1 MNTLYFAPGA
11 CSLGIHVLL
20 EEIGQPYTATAV
32 NLREGEQFKPPF
44 QEINPKAKV
53 PTLKRVDGSV
63 LTEYPAIAFW
73 LAATNPA
80 AKLMPATPDGQA
92 MALQYTDHAV
102 SSLHMQAFSRMFR
115 PSNFAPSEADAD
127 AVKARGKELYEKGL
141 GVMDQALAG
150 KDYLCGDY
158 SFADSALFYV
168 SFWWVKRMD
177 GTLPPNVDAHY
188 KRMLARPAV
197 QRTMAAEGLA

>member
-1 MNTLYFAPGA
+1 MNTLYYAPGA

-20 EEIGQPYTATAV
+20 EEVGQPYEAIALD
-32 NLREGEQFKPPF
+32 LRGGAQFKPEF
-44 QEINPKAKV
+44 TGLNAKSKV
-53 PTLKRVDGSV
+53 PTLVRADGSV

-80 AKLMPATPDGQA
+80 AKLMPADADGQA
-92 MALQYTDHAV
+92 AALQFTDHAV
-102 SSLHMQAFSRMFR
+102 SSLHMQAFSRMYR
-115 PSNFAPSEADAD
+115 PSNFTPNEADVD

-141 GVMDQALAG
+141 AVMDKALQG
-150 KDYLCGDY
+150 RDYLCGDY

-168 SFWWVKRMD
+168 SFWWVERME
-177 GTLPPNVDAHY
+177 GTLPPNVAGHY
-188 KRMLARPAV
+188 ARMLARPAV